1 MGLRI
6 STNVASLAAQRQLGQ
21 SEARTE
27 HAMRALAS
35 GSRIV
40 SAGDD
45 AAGFAISEGLRG
57 QASSLQQA
65 KSNSENAKG
74 LIQVAEGGLNEQ
86 NNILIRLRELAI
98 QSASDTVSDEERG
111 YLNTEYTQLTK
122 ENDRIAKTTS
132 FGKKNLLQGE
142 NQDYEFHLGTQNTE
156 QDIIRYKLDANT
168 TSSALGIEGLTITDR
183 DDAKSNLGDIDNAL
197 SKISKTRAGFGAI
210 QSRLEIASNNLDLQ
224 HENVVAARSRII
236 DADVGHEV
244 SELAQGQILKEFGI
258 AVLAQANQNPAKA
271 LKLL

>member
-6 STNVASLAAQRQLGQ
+6 GTNVASIAAQRQLGRT
-21 SEARTE
+21 EARTE
-27 HAMRALAS
+27 HAMKALAS

-45 AAGFAISEGLRG
+45 AAGFAISEVLRG

-65 KSNSENAKG
+65 KSNAENAKG

-98 QSASDTVSDEERG
+98 QSASDTVGDEERD
-111 YLNTEYTQLTK
+111 YLNTEYKQLTQ
-122 ENDRIAKTTS
+122 EADRIAKTTS

-142 NQDYEFHLGTQNTE
+142 NQEYEFHLGTQNTE

-168 TSSALGIEGLTITDR
+168 TASALGIDGLTISDR
-183 DDAKSNLGDIDNAL
+183 DDAKSNLQDIDNAL

-224 HENVVAARSRII
+224 HENVVAARSRIV
-236 DADVGHEV
+236 DTDVAHEV

-258 AVLAQANQNPAKA
+258 SVLAQANQEPTKA

>member
-6 STNVASLAAQRQLGQ
+6 STNVASLAAQRQLGH
-21 SEARTE
+21 SEARIE
-27 HAMRALAS
+27 HASRALAS

-45 AAGFAISEGLRG
+45 AAGFAISEGLRS
-57 QASSLQQA
+57 QASGLQQA

-168 TSSALGIEGLTITDR
+168 TSSALGIDGLTISDR

-224 HENVVAARSRII
+224 HENVVAARSRIV
-236 DADVGHEV
+236 DADVGHEA